1 MTPSPLKLR
10 FTRSFSLIK
19 QHLKVP
25 PPSLPTIYHTML
37 VSIELK
43 ISLSLIVSHIY
54 QLCPQEHILCV
65 SSCTLTSNDEERVVY
80 VVGTALVKPEEKE
93 SSTGRILVFSVNAGW
108 RVLFLVFYF

>member
-1 MTPSPLKLR
+1 MTPSALKLR

-25 PPSLPTIYHTML
+25 PPSLPPIHHTML

-43 ISLSLIVSHIY
+43 ISLSLIVSHVY

-108 RVLFLVFYF
+108 HVLFLVFYF